1 MSLRLMQTRAMLVDA
16 YRELNSKRLFWIT
29 MVLSALVVA
38 VFGMFGI
45 NERGLTFLHWE
56 WPLPFFNSKTIPPS
70 LFYRFAFV
78 NIGVPIWL
86 TWIAT
91 SLALIS
97 TASIIPDFVAG
108 GSIEL
113 TLSRPISRLRLFLT
127 KFATGLLFVALQ
139 VSVFTLACFL
149 VIAIRGGEIE
159 WGIWLAVPI
168 VVLFFSYLFSICA
181 LVGLITRSTIASL
194 LITLLCWVAC
204 FAVNVTDAVFLQQ
217 RAQAEIAV
225 IDNEKLVAR
234 RETQTRRLLR
244 DAVERNQPFPIAKE
258 GEDQLEVVNP
268 VLKFT
273 RRELAEARLALAD
286 WEYWTDI
293 SVAVKTFLPK
303 TSETIGLLN
312 RGLVSMDELK
322 KLGLIQDESLDADLP
337 EDPELTLDQSAKSD
351 PKADGKTE
359 AKPEPARRRRR
370 GGPDPRGARI
380 VEEQM
385 RNRTTLWIIGTS
397 LAFEAVILGI
407 ACVIFVRRD
416 F

>member
-1 MSLRLMQTRAMLVDA
+1 MSIRLMQTGAMLVDA

-56 WPLPFFNSKTIPPS
+56 WPLPLFNSKTIPPS

-127 KFATGLLFVALQ
+127 KFFTGLLFVALQ
-139 VSVFTLACFL
+139 VAVFTLACFL

-159 WGIWLAVPI
+159 WGIWMAVPI

-194 LITLLCWVAC
+194 LVTLLCWVAC
-204 FAVNVTDAVFLQQ
+204 FAVNVTDAVFIQQ
-217 RAQAEIAV
+217 RAQAEISV
-225 IDNEKLVAR
+225 LDNEKLVAR
-234 RETQTRRLLR
+234 RETQTRRVLR
-244 DAVERNQPFPIAKE
+244 DAVERNQPFPVAKE
-258 GEDQLEVVNP
+258 GEDQLEVINP

-273 RRELAEARLALAD
+273 RKELVESRIALAD
-286 WEYWTDI
+286 WEYWTSI
-293 SVAVKTFLPK
+293 GVAVKTFLPK

-312 RGLVSMDELK
+312 RGLVSMEELR
-322 KLGLIQDESLDADLP
+322 KLGLIEDETVETDIPD
-337 EDPELTLDQSAKSD
+337 DPTITLDPKPDA
-351 PKADGKTE
+351 KADGKPE
-359 AKPEPARRRRR
+359 AKQEPARRRRR
-370 GGPDPRGARI
+370 GGPDPRATRI
-380 VEEQM
+380 VEEHM